1 MVWLKIKLGIN
12 GFLCPF
18 GDWETTACLHK
29 SSKVF
34 FSTDSSKSGDNA
46 DNAGGLDIGDDD
58 FLTERPELTLQGV
71 DPRKGW
77 NFRGVHRV
85 RLILVNESA

>member
-1 MVWLKIKLGIN
+1 MIFVA
-12 GFLCPF
+12 FEFFF
-18 GDWETTACLHK
+18 GNLTIFFSLLDWETTACLHK

-46 DNAGGLDIGDDD
+46 DNAGALDIGDDD

-85 RLILVNESA
+85 RL